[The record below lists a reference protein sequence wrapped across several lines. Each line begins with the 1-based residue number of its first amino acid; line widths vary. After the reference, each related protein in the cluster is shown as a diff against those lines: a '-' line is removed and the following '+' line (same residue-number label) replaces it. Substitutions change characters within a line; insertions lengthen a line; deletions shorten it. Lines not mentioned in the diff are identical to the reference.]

1 MDEGA
6 DLRSPKRGRAVFL
19 RLQAVVAVI
28 PEAAGRKALQPR
40 GTDPDVSAVE
50 GFHRTRT
57 EVGAPQLGVVQEL
70 FHAPRL
76 IGRKPGCR
84 RPCFR
89 TGAGTPRRDREG
101 QRALPGGEPV
111 CVFSCTL
118 RAEGKDPF
126 GLVPDHGGNLD
137 LALHSGVGTAQD
149 QLVLRQRERVPD
161 HGVFPPE
168 LRLSPADHQ
177 FVFRKLV
184 ELGGVKDSSVGT
196 GAGQTVVAAAKHNQ
210 TAYIPPP
217 HPVKITGGNP
227 VQRNGN
233 EADVILGQ
241 HRVQGIPKSGEV
253 HGGIAQHRRDLAQ
266 GLQAKAPEL
275 AVFRTQLQVS
285 LLFQTLHTLFQP
297 LGRMCLPQEGG
308 KRFGVFGGRR
318 RGGGALFQ
326 VQERLRDI
334 SARTVDA
341 LYALS
346 GLIVPRLS
354 VSVRML
360 MPRFRA
366 LPRAAFQL
374 PFIKI
379 TAELVTVL
387 LIQSAEPAAQIRGYV
402 LRIPAGQEDVISG
415 LDPERKRSF
424 RHLIPSCDEKRNLK
438 SAEAVFQNPAIVL
451 KPAHRDSDV
460 APAAALFPH
469 RVQNLGRAGLTLIA
483 RIVRLQQPDAPVG
496 RLRRGGG
503 IVEQMVCKIRERT
516 FPFPKVDR
524 FFPDFRSGGFRCF
537 AQRLQ
542 RQARRQKEFFVVLFR
557 RRKADGQTLPAPQQG
572 AEHFQ
577 LQTGKIDEPVD
588 VDPVKLGKSEL
599 LQLSGKKAESFFR
612 CRPGTFRHRVI
623 GIQNQGKLLQFSAKF
638 SVQLLRQR
646 PKRAGVGRGGPDGF
660 RFPQKQLLQVDVL
673 RRSAEQTQRRL
684 KFFQRGRHA
693 EQPPGLVQTH
703 FRASAVLSHAPTGK
717 AAEAHHLGKER
728 KPVAAGLTEL
738 PLRFMA
744 VLLRNKEQRALRPFS
759 YRLPDFPDDIRG
771 FAAADFSCDQSQT
784 HTQFPVFCSSA
795 GNTGS
800 CFLYSIIPKRPGQA
814 AV

>member
-1 MDEGA
+1 M
-6 DLRSPKRGRAVFL
+6 
-19 RLQAVVAVI
+19 
-28 PEAAGRKALQPR
+28 
-40 GTDPDVSAVE
+40 
-50 GFHRTRT
+50 
-57 EVGAPQLGVVQEL
+57 
-70 FHAPRL
+70 
-76 IGRKPGCR
+76 
-84 RPCFR
+84 
-89 TGAGTPRRDREG
+89 
-101 QRALPGGEPV
+101 
-111 CVFSCTL
+111 
-118 RAEGKDPF
+118 
-126 GLVPDHGGNLD
+126 
-137 LALHSGVGTAQD
+137 
-149 QLVLRQRERVPD
+149 
-161 HGVFPPE
+161 
-168 LRLSPADHQ
+168 
-177 FVFRKLV
+177 
-184 ELGGVKDSSVGT
+184 
-196 GAGQTVVAAAKHNQ
+196 
-210 TAYIPPP
+210 
-217 HPVKITGGNP
+217 
-227 VQRNGN
+227 
-233 EADVILGQ
+233 
-241 HRVQGIPKSGEV
+241 
-253 HGGIAQHRRDLAQ
+253 
-266 GLQAKAPEL
+266 
-275 AVFRTQLQVS
+275 
-285 LLFQTLHTLFQP
+285 
-297 LGRMCLPQEGG
+297 
-308 KRFGVFGGRR
+308 
-318 RGGGALFQ
+318 
-326 VQERLRDI
+326 
-334 SARTVDA
+334 
-341 LYALS
+341 
-346 GLIVPRLS
+346 
-354 VSVRML
+354 
-360 MPRFRA
+360 
-366 LPRAAFQL
+366 
-374 PFIKI
+374 
-379 TAELVTVL
+379 
-387 LIQSAEPAAQIRGYV
+387 
-402 LRIPAGQEDVISG
+402 
-415 LDPERKRSF
+415 
-424 RHLIPSCDEKRNLK
+424 
-438 SAEAVFQNPAIVL
+438 
-451 KPAHRDSDV
+451 
-460 APAAALFPH
+460 
-469 RVQNLGRAGLTLIA
+469 QNLGRAGLTLIA

-496 RLRRGGG
+496 RLRRSGG
-503 IVEQMVCKIRERT
+503 IIEQMVCKIRERT
-516 FPFPKVDR
+516 LPFPKVDR
-524 FFPDFRSGGFRCF
+524 FFPDFRSGGFRRF